1 MSKYLSMCSAFIND
15 LARIPLGV
23 GNLSTLYEGL
33 QVGFVASFLR
43 RNWFAGVLA
52 GIAGNLYYNLQK
64 DRTAPKSEKDENL
77 KIRGAVSFWR
87 NVSDNWETLYHLE
100 EQKNLELKQ
109 EIGYKTAAEEG
120 LQQRVY
126 DLEKCLAEEKLRHLE
141 DVLDMDKQIKMAE
154 EKLLEKNEEN
164 TDLKNLN
171 EGKSLLI
178 SRKTR
183 EIDELKLDLETLNK
197 KLKNDL
203 ETFACEKEDLLRRL
217 LGQEALLKELSE
229 REWHKTEENEKPDE
243 KINEKSIGELV
254 EESRHTVT
262 LTNLDK
268 DRLMEENE
276 RLLEEIEKKEEENTG
291 LRKQIETLEIENQ
304 EFECIIHEWHNHAIS
319 LEQSIEKLQNGSQN
333 LQKGSEELKSIE
345 KETEN
350 TQLRKQIE
358 TLENEKQALEFIIDE
373 WHRHAAALGQRIEE
387 LQNGGQNLEN
397 QNQNLL
403 FYNYEWH
410 RHAAALGQRIEE
422 LQNAIED
429 LQEQNEELELSNME
443 NEGLIQLLNAHL
455 SVQHQAI
462 IAAYTSMAE
471 MQANNLQKENGELKS
486 SIEKETENTR
496 LRNQIEILENKNQE
510 LLFYNYEWHKH
521 AAVLGQRIEELQNAI
536 EDLQEGNGELKLI
549 EKETEHTRL
558 RKQIETLE
566 IENQEFE
573 CIIHEWHNHAIA
585 LEQRIEKLQNGSQNV
600 KKGSEELK
608 SIEKEAENTQ
618 LRKQI
623 ETLENEK
630 QALEFIIDE
639 WHRHAAALGQRIEEL
654 QNGSQNL
661 ENQNQNLLFYNYEWH
676 RHAAALGQR
685 IEELQNAIED
695 LREQNEEL
703 ELSNMENEGII
714 QLLNAHNT
722 VQHQAII
729 AAYTSMAEMQAK
741 MTKQGIE
748 EVDEVLDSDG
758 EESDDTENTSGHGGS
773 SQGSAVSEDKLRE

>member
-1 MSKYLSMCSAFIND
+1 MFQYLSMCSAFIND

-23 GNLSTLYEGL
+23 GNLSTLYEDL

-52 GIAGNLYYNLQK
+52 GIAGHLYYNLQK
-64 DRTAPKSEKDENL
+64 DRTAPRCEKDEDL

-109 EIGYKTAAEEG
+109 EIGYRTAAEEG
-120 LQQRVY
+120 LQQKVY

-154 EKLLEKNEEN
+154 EKLLKKNEEN
-164 TDLKNLN
+164 KDLKNLN
-171 EGKSLLI
+171 EEKTLLI

-183 EIDELKLDLETLNK
+183 EIDELKDLETRNK

-203 ETFACEKEDLLRRL
+203 ETFAREKEDLQRLL

-229 REWHKTEENEKPDE
+229 REWYKTEEKEKPE
-243 KINEKSIGELV
+243 GKINEKSIGELV

-262 LTNLDK
+262 LTDLDK

-276 RLLEEIEKKEEENTG
+276 RLLEEIEEKEAENTL

-304 EFECIIHEWHNHAIS
+304 EFECIIHEWHRHAIS
-319 LEQSIEKLQNGSQN
+319 LEQRIEKLQNGSQN
-333 LQKGSEELKSIE
+333 LKKGSEELKSIK

-350 TQLRKQIE
+350 TLRKQIE

-373 WHRHAAALGQRIEE
+373 WYRHAAALGQRIEE
-387 LQNGGQNLEN
+387 LQNGSQNLEN
-397 QNQNLL
+397 QNQELL
-403 FYNYEWH
+403 FYNSEWH

-429 LQEQNEELELSNME
+429 LQEENEELELSNKE
-443 NEGLIQLLNAHL
+443 NEGLIQLLKAHL
-455 SVQHQAI
+455 SVQHQAV

-471 MQANNLQKENGELKS
+471 MQANNLQKGNGELKS

-510 LLFYNYEWHKH
+510 LLFYNYEWHRH
-521 AAVLGQRIEELQNAI
+521 AAALGQRIEELQNAI

-573 CIIHEWHNHAIA
+573 CIIHEWHRHAIS
-585 LEQRIEKLQNGSQNV
+585 LEQRIEKLQNGSQNLE
-600 KKGSEELK
+600 KGSEELK
-608 SIEKEAENTQ
+608 SIKKEAENTR

-630 QALEFIIDE
+630 QALEFIIVE
-639 WHRHAAALGQRIEEL
+639 WHRHAAALGQRI
-654 QNGSQNL
+654 GD
-661 ENQNQNLLFYNYEWH
+661 
-676 RHAAALGQR
+676 
-685 IEELQNAIED
+685 LQNAIED
-695 LREQNEEL
+695 LQEENEVL
-703 ELSNMENEGII
+703 ELSNDLNKGLR
-714 QLLNAHNT
+714 QLLMAHNK
-722 VQHQAII
+722 VQHQQIM
-729 AAYTSMAEMQAK
+729 AAYTRLAEMQAK
-741 MTKQGIE
+741 MTKQTIE
-748 EVDEVLDSDG
+748 EVDEELDSDG
-758 EESDDTENTSGHGGS
+758 EESDDTENTAGHGGS
-773 SQGSAVSEDKLRE
+773 SQGSVVSEDKLRE